1 MMNLARTFL
10 IWSGFEWIYLYNRLK
25 MALIYVCT
33 MLSKIFTSTFPSG
46 VATSLWMAQVGLPPS
61 ISYSHPFPSVTMV
74 IHPHFPSIFWAS
86 YSITLP
92 KWKLQF
98 SAQHYNYLKNNF
110 GRSPIRGWHMKACCC
125 VETGFRGCT
134 DSKYCVMPE
143 QELCSSPIS

>member
-33 MLSKIFTSTFPSG
+33 MLSKIFTSSFPSG
-46 VATSLWMAQVGLPPS
+46 VVTSLWMAQVGFPPS
-61 ISYSHPFPSVTMV
+61 ISYSHPFQSVTMV
-74 IHPHFPSIFWAS
+74 THPLFPSIFWAS

-92 KWKLQF
+92 KLNTTIIPKIILD
-98 SAQHYNYLKNNF
+98 APLRV
-110 GRSPIRGWHMKACCC
+110 GIMKACCC

-143 QELCSSPIS
+143 QELCSSAIS